1 MLNSANK
8 ISPNPISEKE
18 MTRTSTP
25 RGLKICLLGYRSN
38 PFSGGQGIYIRYL
51 SRALKDAGHTVDV
64 ISGQPYPLLDDGIG
78 LIKLPSLNLFEEES
92 HIKALKWK
100 HLGSFTDFFEWFS
113 MATGGFPEP
122 YTFGRRLEKYFK
134 KHKPDYD
141 IVHDNQSL
149 CYGTLALQ
157 RSDVTLVTTIHHPI
171 TSDLSIALANE
182 PNWQM
187 RLLIKRWHS
196 FLRMQKNVVSRLK
209 HIVTVSEVSRRDIAD
224 AFKIPAANLKVVHN
238 GIDTETFK
246 PNPEITRVPY
256 RIMATA
262 SADQPLKGLQYLLRA
277 IAELV
282 FTYPEIHLEVLGKLK
297 PDGDTEKLV
306 TQLNL
311 QKHLTFTSGVATQEV
326 VNMYARASLVVVPSV
341 YEGFGLP
348 AGEAMSCG
356 VPVISTNGGA
366 LPEVVGD
373 CGIIVPVRDPE
384 AIAQAIKELINNP
397 DKRSALSKRGR
408 KRILEH
414 FSWRV
419 AAQEMADL
427 YYEVLEKK

>member
-1 MLNSANK
+1 MLNSVNK
-8 ISPNPISEKE
+8 ILQSPISEE
-18 MTRTSTP
+18 EITQTSMH
-25 RGLKICLLGYRSN
+25 RKLKICLLGYRSN

-51 SRALKDAGHTVDV
+51 SRALQQAGHSVDV
-64 ISGQPYPLLDDGIG
+64 ISGQPYPILDEGIR

-100 HLGSFTDFFEWFS
+100 HLASFTDFFEWFS

-122 YTFGRRLEKYFK
+122 YTFGRRLKKYFK
-134 KHKPDYD
+134 KYKPDYD

-157 RSDVTLVTTIHHPI
+157 KNDIALVTTIHHPI

-182 PNWQM
+182 TNWQM

-196 FLRMQKNVVSRLK
+196 FLGMQKNVVSKLK

-224 AFKIPAANLKVVHN
+224 AFKIPTAGLKVVHN

-246 PNPEITRVPY
+246 PQPEITRVPY

-277 IAELV
+277 IAELA
-282 FTYPEIHLEVLGKLK
+282 FTYPDIHLEVLGKLK
-297 PDGDTEKLV
+297 PAGDTEKLV
-306 TQLNL
+306 NELNL
-311 QKHLTFTSGVATQEV
+311 RKHLTFTSGVETQEV

-366 LPEVVGD
+366 LPEVVGG

-384 AIAQAIKELINNP
+384 AIARAIEELINNP
-397 DKRSALSKRGR
+397 DKRSELSKRGR
-408 KRILEH
+408 ERILKY
-414 FSWRV
+414 FSWKV
-419 AAQEMADL
+419 AAHEMVDL
-427 YYEVLEKK
+427 YHEVLEKQ